1 MKNRNQVMTV
11 SPVISPPQ
19 RTTEISGN
27 HGTKGTRKARGRS
40 GCLRRR
46 KITPNETSTNAN
58 SVPMFDKSAAS
69 PMSTTPAGIPT
80 AKHAIHVDQCGV
92 LNFGWTLENNFGSRP
107 SRDMAYQI
115 RAWPYWKTSNEEII
129 PVSAPI
135 TITERKN
142 L

>member
-1 MKNRNQVMTV
+1 MVRPIASQTTKRSQVITV
-11 SPVISPPQ
+11 SPVINPPQ

-46 KITPNETSTNAN
+46 KITPSETSTNAN
-58 SVPMFDKSAAS
+58 NVPIFDKSAAS
-69 PMSTTPAGIPT
+69 PISTSPAGIPT

-92 LNFGWTLENNFGSRP
+92 LNLGWPAEKHLGKSP

-115 RAWPYWKTSNEEII
+115 RAWPY
-129 PVSAPI
+129 
-135 TITERKN
+135 
-142 L
+142 